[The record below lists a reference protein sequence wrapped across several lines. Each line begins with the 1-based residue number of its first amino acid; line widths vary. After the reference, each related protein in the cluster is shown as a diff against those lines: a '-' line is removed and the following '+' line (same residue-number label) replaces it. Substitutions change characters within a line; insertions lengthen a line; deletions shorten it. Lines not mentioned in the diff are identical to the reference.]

1 MRVLFT
7 MSVCLT
13 MAGCA
18 SQPDDPSMFV
28 TGNEELAVLTVDGQ
42 WVCEHPK
49 KELICHIP
57 PGNPDNAHTICV
69 GAPAVAPHQR
79 LHGDTLGPCANGDG
93 DGGDGDMDPG
103 DGDGDGDTGDTGDTG
118 GDGGDGG
125 GVDAGTGDPP
135 PVD

>member
-1 MRVLFT
+1 MRVLLT
-7 MSVCLT
+7 ISVCMV

-18 SQPDDPSMFV
+18 SQDDDPTMYL
-28 TGNEELAVLTVDGQ
+28 TGTEEFAVLNANGQ

-69 GAPAVAPHQR
+69 SVHAVAAHQEQ
-79 LHGDTLGPCANGDG
+79 HGDPIGACDAGDADAGVGDG
-93 DGGDGDMDPG
+93 DADAGSG
-103 DGDGDGDTGDTGDTG
+103 DGDGDGG
-118 GDGGDGG
+118 GDNG
-125 GVDAGTGDPP
+125 GVDAGDGGGGDPP